1 MKGKPAREQVAGL
14 MQYINDT
21 YRYLGDW
28 RASERGYV
36 PFSLAEIERNGYGDC
51 KDLAI
56 LLAAMLKAAGIKAEP
71 TLVSRGDVV
80 WDLLV
85 PGMYAPNHAIVR
97 AEVDG
102 KTWWLD
108 PTNPV
113 FAPGRTMPD
122 IQQRWALV
130 LGADGRCGATRFP
143 WKRPATPCA

>member
-1 MKGKPAREQVAGL
+1 MATATAR
-14 MQYINDT
+14 T
-21 YRYLGDW
+21 W
-28 RASERGYV
+28 RSSS
-36 PFSLAEIERNGYGDC
+36 PPC
-51 KDLAI
+51 
-56 LLAAMLKAAGIKAEP
+56 
-71 TLVSRGDVV
+71 SRPPGSRPNRPGQPRRDVV

-102 KTWWLD
+102 ETWWLD

-130 LGADGRCGATRFP
+130 LGADGKVRRDEIP

>member
-1 MKGKPAREQVAGL
+1 M
-14 MQYINDT
+14 
-21 YRYLGDW
+21 
-28 RASERGYV
+28 
-36 PFSLAEIERNGYGDC
+36 
-51 KDLAI
+51 
-56 LLAAMLKAAGIKAEP
+56 
-71 TLVSRGDVV
+71 V

-113 FAPGRTMPD
+113 FAPGRIMPD

-130 LGADGRCGATRFP
+130 LGADGKVRRDEIPLEAPGDTLRVTRSEHYTHDGEAGSSRAWSFP
-143 WKRPATPCA
+143 TRR